1 MAGAL
6 GAADPELAAAL
17 ERAAGALAEGDIAAG
32 QSALGE
38 VEAALGD
45 SARSQAAAAQAESAG
60 DQLGAARGEVAQGS
74 GQTAGGQGEGATPGQ
89 DGGQSGSGTTGGIGQ
104 EGGVGGVS
112 QGGGHVENVFVPEP
126 VELEGEGEALE
137 LDAECLAD
145 PASCGPAINAPST
158 DPGQSGGSV
167 VPYDQ
172 VFGQY
177 RDAAFEA
184 LSAEDI
190 PLRLQDLVRDYFTAP
205 EP

>member
-1 MAGAL
+1 
-6 GAADPELAAAL
+6 
-17 ERAAGALAEGDIAAG
+17 
-32 QSALGE
+32 
-38 VEAALGD
+38 
-45 SARSQAAAAQAESAG
+45 
-60 DQLGAARGEVAQGS
+60 VAQGS
-74 GQTAGGQGEGATPGQ
+74 GQTAGGQGEGATAGQ
-89 DGGQSGSGTTGGIGQ
+89 DGGQSGSGSGSTTGGTGQ

-112 QGGGHVENVFVPEP
+112 QGGGHVENVFVPGP

-145 PASCGPAINAPST
+145 PASCGPAINVPST
-158 DPGQSGGSV
+158 NPGQSGGSV

-184 LSAEDI
+184 LSAADI
-190 PLRLQDLVRDYFTAP
+190 PLRLQDLVRDYFTAL